1 MQKERLWSG
10 LQNLHVVT
18 PTSRNQ
24 MEEILGTAIRCR
36 HRKERNQVYSRSGR
50 ENLSKQCESWVPD
63 TGKVIGADERYSGS
77 DNTAT
82 KLGTAALIKKSR

>member
-1 MQKERLWSG
+1 MSQHLSVKADGRDPGYS
-10 LQNLHVVT
+10 NA
-18 PTSRNQ
+18 
-24 MEEILGTAIRCR
+24 AIRCR
-36 HRKERNQVYSRSGR
+36 HPVERNQVYSRSGR

>member
-1 MQKERLWSG
+1 M
-10 LQNLHVVT
+10 QNLHVAA
-18 PTSRNQ
+18 PISRNQ
-24 MEEILGTAIRCR
+24 MEEILGTAIRYVSPVD
-36 HRKERNQVYSRSGR
+36 RNQVYSRSGR

-77 DNTAT
+77 DDTAT

>member
-1 MQKERLWSG
+1 M
-10 LQNLHVVT
+10 QNLHVVT

-24 MEEILGTAIRCR
+24 MEEILGTAIRYVSPVD
-36 HRKERNQVYSRSGR
+36 RNQVYSRSGR

-63 TGKVIGADERYSGS
+63 TGKVIGADERHSGS
-77 DNTAT
+77 DDTAT